1 MVTSLFLN
9 STKQI
14 TAQDLFDQI
23 NSSYKNTRLNRSK
36 HNKKK
41 HQQELIKK
49 QQRTRTEQEPNK
61 IHRMPKVYVVQ
72 LCIVCSW
79 EKLLDELLLIQQK
92 RQLLSLILD
101 FTKNKMMLS
110 LSQISFCRTLEL
122 LSDSSRKPRF
132 YTLFQ

>member
-49 QQRTRTEQEPNK
+49 QQRTRTKQNTQNAK
-61 IHRMPKVYVVQ
+61 GLRGSAVHSM
-72 LCIVCSW
+72 LMG
-79 EKLLDELLLIQQK
+79 DELLWFKQK
-92 RQLLSLILD
+92 RQL
-101 FTKNKMMLS
+101 
-110 LSQISFCRTLEL
+110 
-122 LSDSSRKPRF
+122 
-132 YTLFQ
+132 